1 MTWGFNGQD
10 IRDLTV
16 QITAI
21 TSSNSSGKV
30 SLLSRATPAFLDSGL
45 PYIWLPEESCILF
58 EQAFNL
64 TYNET
69 TNLYPVNDA
78 QHKALLAHN
87 PNITFTLGNLTAG
100 VSTDISL
107 PYAAFDLVASF
118 PIFPVKTKYF
128 PLRRA
133 ANATQVTLG
142 RTFFQ
147 EAYVIAD
154 YDRGNFSVSQ
164 CKWEANAQQAIVPI
178 LAPSLMAEVSASG
191 PGVNGTTAGESK
203 SKSKSKSTPVGA
215 IAGGVVGGI
224 VALAAAAYLLYRF
237 CIKPRRH
244 AAEAATA
251 SALAAT
257 AEKNETPAPTGDTV
271 FKPELAAE
279 PATPAN
285 EVDGGKN
292 QWHSEVDGGKNQWH
306 SEVDGGKNQWH
317 SEVDGGK
324 NQWHAEADGTPVQI
338 YEMPAEEVASE
349 LRGEGGVPEVL
360 GSTSHQP
367 ANHPARQ
374 FSYMQTPIEMSR
386 NPNARWSWLT
396 SPGGDTLRE
405 ESVGSPSTTLGSSTL
420 GQNSTLGQP
429 STMGSPQSMR
439 STLGQPSTMGS
450 PQSMRSAPTVSP
462 RSAEA
467 TISPQSARTRSPNG
481 QGIVSPQSETEP
493 STRNR
498 F

>member
-1 MTWGFNGQD
+1 MTWAFNPQD
-10 IRDLTV
+10 VRDLTV

-21 TSSNSSGKV
+21 TTITYRGDI
-30 SLLSRATPAFLDSGL
+30 SLLAKATPAFLDSGL

-69 TNLYPVNDA
+69 NNLYPVTDA
-78 QHKALLAHN
+78 QHKALVALN

-100 VSTDISL
+100 FSTNISL

-118 PIFPVKTKYF
+118 PIFPVNTKYF

-164 CKWEANAQQAIVPI
+164 CKWQANSQQAIVPI
-178 LAPSLMAEVSASG
+178 LAPSLAAEVSLGSA
-191 PGVNGTTAGESK
+191 PGVGTGTNGTTTAEEP
-203 SKSKSKSTPVGA
+203 KSKSTSVGA
-215 IAGGVVGGI
+215 IAGGAVGGI
-224 VALAAAAYLLYRF
+224 VALAAAAYLLYHF

-251 SALAAT
+251 AALAAN
-257 AEKNETPAPTGDTV
+257 AEKKETPAPAADTESIF

-279 PATPAN
+279 PPNPAN
-285 EVDGGKN
+285 EVEGGKN
-292 QWHSEVDGGKNQWH
+292 QWHSELDGGKNQRH
-306 SEVDGGKNQWH
+306 A
-317 SEVDGGK
+317 EVDGGK
-324 NQWHAEADGTPVQI
+324 NQWHAEVDGGTNQWHSEADGTPVQI

-349 LRGEGGVPEVL
+349 LRGEGGVPEVM
-360 GSTSHQP
+360 GSTSH
-367 ANHPARQ
+367 HPPRQ
-374 FSYMQTPIEMSR
+374 FSYMQTPVEMSR
-386 NPNARWSWLT
+386 NPNARWSWIT
-396 SPGGDTLRE
+396 SPGGETLRE
-405 ESVGSPSTTLGSSTL
+405 ESVRSPSTTLGSSTL
-420 GQNSTLGQP
+420 GQNSTLG
-429 STMGSPQSMR
+429 SPQSSR
-439 STLGQPSTMGS
+439 AT
-450 PQSMRSAPTVSP
+450 PTVSP
-462 RSAEA
+462 RSADA
-467 TISPQSARTRSPNG
+467 TISPQSARTRSPRG
-481 QGIVSPQSETEP
+481 QDVRDGIVSPQSETKP
-493 STRNR
+493 FMTNR

>member
-1 MTWGFNGQD
+1 MTWSFNSQD
-10 IRDLTV
+10 VRDLTV

-21 TSSNSSGKV
+21 TSSSSSGEI
-30 SLLSRATPAFLDSGL
+30 SLLPKATPAFLDSGL
-45 PYIWLPEESCILF
+45 PYIWLPEESCIVF
-58 EQAFNL
+58 EKAFNL

-69 TNLYPVNDA
+69 TNLYPVSDD
-78 QHKALLAHN
+78 QHKALVAQN

-100 VSTDISL
+100 FSTNISL
-107 PYAAFDLVASF
+107 PYAAFDLVASY

-164 CKWEANAQQAIVPI
+164 CKWEANAQQVIVPI
-178 LAPSLMAEVSASG
+178 LAPSLVAEVSSGSG
-191 PGVNGTTAGESK
+191 PGAGTGTNGTTTTDNTD
-203 SKSKSKSTPVGA
+203 SKSTPVGA
-215 IAGGVVGGI
+215 IAGGVVGG
-224 VALAAAAYLLYRF
+224 VAALGAAAYLIYHF

-251 SALAAT
+251 AALAANV
-257 AEKNETPAPTGDTV
+257 EKSDAPPPPPDADSIF

-279 PATPAN
+279 SPAPA
-285 EVDGGKN
+285 
-292 QWHSEVDGGKNQWH
+292 

-349 LRGEGGVPEVL
+349 LRGEGGVPEVM
-360 GSTSHQP
+360 GSTQ
-367 ANHPARQ
+367 HPTRT
-374 FSYMQTPIEMSR
+374 FSYMQTPIEKRR
-386 NPNARWSWLT
+386 NPNARWSWIT
-396 SPGGDTLRE
+396 SPGGETLRGSE
-405 ESVGSPSTTLGSSTL
+405 QGTIRESGPEASSSNSPSTT
-420 GQNSTLGQP
+420 
-429 STMGSPQSMR
+429 MSPQSA
-439 STLGQPSTMGS
+439 T
-450 PQSMRSAPTVSP
+450 
-462 RSAEA
+462 
-467 TISPQSARTRSPNG
+467 TISPQSAQTPGNG
-481 QGIVSPQSETEP
+481 IRDAIVSPQSETTP
-493 STRNR
+493 FMTGR